1 MKGRAQ
7 LVWPGKTCPKPSVME
22 DICQH
27 PMFHRSQELK
37 SSKSWG
43 GRAWFPF
50 AMPTSIHLVGVTPI
64 WHLPYL
70 REDYRAK
77 GRISVLSS
85 SATYSDKP
93 KGILADIGH
102 APHHDW
108 RLTDEGRGRV
118 NENVCRVWTRSF
130 QRVPH
135 GSSQAGRSAVSRHSA
150 ARTHAY
156 TCHANHSHRFV
167 TCLFKQSWHHKT
179 QTHGEQTQTHG
190 QRRSALD
197 RGEE

>member
-1 MKGRAQ
+1 MRWTGMISFCNANIHTSGWDH
-7 LVWPGKTCPKPSVME
+7 L
-22 DICQH
+22 
-27 PMFHRSQELK
+27 
-37 SSKSWG
+37 
-43 GRAWFPF
+43 F
-50 AMPTSIHLVGVTPI
+50 AMYHTLEKTIGHRGGF
-64 WHLPYL
+64 
-70 REDYRAK
+70 R
-77 GRISVLSS
+77 VLSS
-85 SATYSDKP
+85 SATFSDKL
-93 KGILADIGH
+93 KAILADIGH